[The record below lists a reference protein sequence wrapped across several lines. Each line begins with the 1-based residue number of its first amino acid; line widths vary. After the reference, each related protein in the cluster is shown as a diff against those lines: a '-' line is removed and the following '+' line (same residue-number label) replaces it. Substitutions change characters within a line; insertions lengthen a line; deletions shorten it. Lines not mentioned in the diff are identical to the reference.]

1 MIKVL
6 LVEDHVLVRMGLS
19 LLLEKSSNISLIGE
33 AEDGVQGVSMAK
45 ELNPDVILMDIGL
58 PGIDGIRATR
68 KIKETNPNIKVLI
81 FTSRDSEKDVFE
93 AFSAGADGYIM
104 KGASQ
109 EQTISAIET
118 VNTGAAWL
126 DSAIAKLVLN
136 NINSP
141 KNQIAKSG
149 VTEVNPNAGKIQYG
163 LTDREMDVLSL
174 MVAGQSNNEIAETLV
189 ITKAT
194 AKAHVHSILQ
204 KLCVGS
210 RTQATITAMKEGLV

>member
-6 LVEDHVLVRMGLS
+6 LIEDHVLVRMGLS
-19 LLLEKSSNISLIGE
+19 LLLEKSEDITLVGE
-33 AEDGVQGVSMAK
+33 AEDGIQGVAMAK
-45 ELNPDVILMDIGL
+45 ELAPDVILMDIGL

-93 AFSAGADGYIM
+93 AFGAGADGYIM
-104 KGASQ
+104 KGASP
-109 EQTISAIET
+109 EQTISAIKT
-118 VNTGAAWL
+118 VNSGAAWL

-136 NINSP
+136 NINSS
-141 KNQIAKSG
+141 KNQITKTG
-149 VTEVNPNAGKIQYG
+149 VTEVNSNAGKLRYG
-163 LTDREMDVLSL
+163 LTDREMDVLML
-174 MVAGQSNNEIAETLV
+174 MVSGQSNNEIAESLV

>member
-19 LLLEKSSNISLIGE
+19 LLLEKSENIQLVGE
-33 AEDGVQGVSMAK
+33 AEDGLAGVSKAK
-45 ELNPDVILMDIGL
+45 ELQPNVVLMDIGL
-58 PGIDGIRATR
+58 PDFDGITATKR
-68 KIKETNPNIKVLI
+68 IKEYDSNIRVLI
-81 FTSRDSEKDVFE
+81 FTSRDNEKDVFE

-104 KGASQ
+104 KGASP
-109 EQTISAIET
+109 EQTIAAIET
-118 VNTGAAWL
+118 VNSGAAWL
-126 DSAIAKLVLN
+126 DSAIAKIVLSNLRNPQMPEAKN
-136 NINSP
+136 N
-141 KNQIAKSG
+141 
-149 VTEVNPNAGKIQYG
+149 VTEVNYGAGKSQYG

-174 MVAGQSNNEIAETLV
+174 MVSGLSNNDIAEKLV
-189 ITKAT
+189 ITRAT